1 MNFAEIL
8 TMTGETL
15 IVTILATIFAY
26 ILGLP
31 CGVLLNITSK
41 NGLKPCKWLN
51 IIVGFVVN
59 ILRSVPC
66 LILIVVC
73 IPWTRAWFGRGT
85 GEWYTILIPLT
96 VCAFGLVA
104 RMVEQSL
111 AEVPAGEIEAVRSL
125 GATDYQIIKKVL
137 IPEAKV
143 SLVTGVAVVAVSILG
158 YTSFAYNIGAGGLI
172 SGIYTF
178 YSRNTGNY
186 MRQGVFWALIVVVV
200 FIVQLIQE
208 AGLKIAK
215 KSDKRR
221 ILK

>member
-1 MNFAEIL
+1 M
-8 TMTGETL
+8 
-15 IVTILATIFAY
+15 
-26 ILGLP
+26 
-31 CGVLLNITSK
+31 
-41 NGLKPCKWLN
+41 
-51 IIVGFVVN
+51 
-59 ILRSVPC
+59 
-66 LILIVVC
+66 
-73 IPWTRAWFGRGT
+73 
-85 GEWYTILIPLT
+85 
-96 VCAFGLVA
+96 
-104 RMVEQSL
+104 
-111 AEVPAGEIEAVRSL
+111 RSL

>member
-31 CGVLLNITSK
+31 CGVLLNVTSR

-186 MRQGVFWALIVVVV
+186 MRQGVFWVLIVVVV

>member
-1 MNFAEIL
+1 MTFADIM

-15 IVTILATIFAY
+15 LSTVLATLFAY
-26 ILGLP
+26 VLGLP
-31 CGVLLNITSK
+31 CGVLLNVTAK

-51 IIVGFVVN
+51 AIVGVIVN

-96 VCAFGLVA
+96 VCAFGFVA

-125 GATDYQIIKKVL
+125 GATDFQSIKKGFL
-137 IPEAKV
+137 PEARV
-143 SLVTGVAVVAVSILG
+143 SLVSGAAVTAVSILG
-158 YTSFAYNIGAGGLI
+158 YTSFSYNIGAGGLI

-178 YSRNTGNY
+178 YSRNVSTY
-186 MRQGVFWALIVVVV
+186 MQKGIFWVLIAIVVL
-200 FIVQLIQE
+200 IVQLIQE

-215 KSDKRR
+215 KIDKRR